1 MKQKLLLAA
10 MLLGGSLTASAQWT
24 FPEPETTGFSIVEG
38 TNSTD
43 TLYLYNVGAKA
54 YFTEGNAWGTQAS
67 SGTSGLK
74 VYFNKYIPADLAGA
88 DSIWDGSTY
97 LIWDVS
103 LAKNAWRNLFI
114 DTETQMFVDH
124 GSQGNDCWMFS
135 VENNGSTFRILP
147 GVTSGYNAA
156 TLGFK
161 GYVGITED
169 LEGNIA
175 ATMSP
180 LLEPDDIATEQFKAY
195 HVDWAFVTKEAYEKQ
210 QALVAPYLAA
220 KDLKAKLDEV
230 ATNAPDFDASTWKAI
245 YNNTSSTAEELKAA
259 LADLS
264 EKYTEFQGSKAS
276 PSKPV
281 SMDDAIGNTLFDDN
295 FNGWTSTTGCQN
307 NLIASNQCSVAGPDG
322 NFYFTNKFW
331 ENWNPSSFTGKMY
344 TEVAPMPVGVYRLEL
359 AAFATGGSGAYVYIN
374 NDSVEVTT
382 GGMPYKY
389 EVLSVIDTDT
399 IEIGLKEVAKVS
411 NWIGIDNCHLTYYG
425 NTPASY
431 EYLMAEKVAAN
442 VVPEDAYYQIAAKEA
457 YDNVVT
463 ATAKPTTLEDAVAKS
478 KQLNDA
484 WVTFKANL
492 DAYATLSKACDDA
505 NATIEE
511 GFDAYNEMNDFVMD
525 IPDSLQLG
533 KMTTEGA
540 LQYANQ
546 LQEMIITARK
556 MLKVGDPVKV
566 FTNMNFDDGNKGWLV
581 DTKSVANAISDA
593 PAVGGNSKN
602 PNAER
607 YEANFDYYQVAE
619 GLPNA
624 VYKLQAQAFYRTAA
638 KEAAEAGWKTDE
650 IYAWIYVNGTQKAI
664 HNIMD
669 CWATEE
675 ELKALIPEGNV
686 LTDNNGTHQRTD
698 DPAGDGSTVYTS
710 NGMNCSSAFFMRGDY
725 ENEVYGIVTDG
736 TLRIGIK
743 SEGTATGRWTIFDN
757 FRVTYMGMDEGILSQ
772 ILEEKIANA
781 EEMIESG
788 MAIASKDAL
797 NTAIENGNSALGSG
811 NGNTMFDAIQ
821 TVDAAINGAK
831 ESVKLYEDLTNELEK
846 LLAALETANEEGT
859 GTADA
864 FEAADDMGTA
874 IEEAL
879 ESGSWT
885 NEEVIAKIA
894 ETESIIAELKK
905 PADVPTDDNPVDYTS
920 YIDNPTFDTIGDF
933 TGWKGSSWGAGGTTG
948 PSAERF
954 QMDFDTYQEISVPAG
969 TYKLSVN
976 GYHRAGD
983 AAADWTAYKAQ
994 QEALAE
1000 DPNYIDPT
1008 LTAFLYA
1015 HTSEGDYSVALPHAS
1030 AGWVASPYGI
1040 ESESQV
1046 ESEAYI
1052 PNTMLAADTYFHT
1065 AKVDEQGNEYYPY
1078 NVSIIIKVGAD
1089 QKLRLGVKRNAGGST
1104 PGGNWTI
1111 VDDFELICYG
1121 TESALTPSGDASGVE
1136 SIATAEPVSVQYF
1149 TVGGDRANA
1158 AQKGINIVKKV
1169 NADGTVTVSKVLVK

>member
-1 MKQKLLLAA
+1 MFFMKQKLLLAA

-97 LIWDVS
+97 LIWDFS
-103 LAKNAWRNLFI
+103 LAKNEWRNLFI
-114 DTETQMFVDH
+114 DSETNMFVDH
-124 GSQGNDCWMFS
+124 GSQGSDCWMFS
-135 VENNGSTFRILP
+135 VETNGSTFRILP
-147 GVTSGYNAA
+147 GVTNGYNAA
-156 TLGFK
+156 TLGYK

-180 LLEPDDIATEQFKAY
+180 LLAPEDIDATQFKAY

-210 QALVAPYLAA
+210 QALVPAYQAA
-220 KDLKAKLDEV
+220 MALKTEID
-230 ATNAPDFDASTWKAI
+230 KAEAQGI
-245 YNNTSSTAEELKAA
+245 DVSAEKAVFNNTSSTVEQLEAA
-259 LADLS
+259 TTS
-264 EKYTEFQGSKAS
+264 VKEKIAGNLENKYS
-276 PSKPV
+276 PTNPYF
-281 SMDDAIGNTLFDDN
+281 MDDDFVVNYKFDDTS
-295 FNGWTSTTGCQN
+295 GWTTTTGAQN
-307 NLIASNQCSVAGPDG
+307 TGTAKNKTEEAGRDG
-322 NFYFTNKFW
+322 NFYFTGTFW
-331 ENWNPSSFTGKMY
+331 ENWNPNDFTGKLYKEM
-344 TEVAPMPVGVYRLEL
+344 TQMPQGVYRLEL
-359 AAFATGGSGAYVYIN
+359 AAFTTAGNGSYIYLN
-374 NDSVEVTT
+374 GDSTEVTY
-382 GGMPYKY
+382 GSPEKY
-389 EVLSVIDTDT
+389 EVITLVEGTDT
-399 IEIGLKEVAKVS
+399 VEIGLKVVKPAGWV
-411 NWIGIDNCHLTYYG
+411 GIDNCHLTYYG
-425 NTPASY
+425 NSNASFR
-431 EYLMAEKVAAN
+431 YLMAEKAALN
-442 VVPEDAYYQIAAKEA
+442 TIPTDAYYQKAAKTA
-457 YDNVVT
+457 YDGVVD
-463 ATAKPTTLEDAVAKS
+463 ATAAPNGADDAVAKLQ
-478 KQLNDA
+478 QLNDA
-484 WVTFKANL
+484 WATFKANL
-492 DAYATLSKACDDA
+492 DAYQALNDSLIKGNQVIDAGYESPELSDYLMDVEEMLEDGELSTEEAKNNAIELGQLIVKALQNPPVGREVDLFTNTDFSGA
-505 NATIEE
+505 GGWYVDQTTVSNATSSTPQIA
-511 GFDAYNEMNDFVMD
+511 GLS
-525 IPDSLQLG
+525 I
-533 KMTTEGA
+533 
-540 LQYANQ
+540 
-546 LQEMIITARK
+546 
-556 MLKVGDPVKV
+556 
-566 FTNMNFDDGNKGWLV
+566 
-581 DTKSVANAISDA
+581 
-593 PAVGGNSKN
+593 N
-602 PNAER
+602 PNGER
-607 YEANFDYYQVAE
+607 WNANFDYYQTAN
-619 GLPNA
+619 GLPNG
-624 VYKLQAQAFYRTAA
+624 VYKMTAQAFYRTGSNA
-638 KEAAEAGWKTDE
+638 AAESGRETDE
-650 IYAWIYVNGTQKAI
+650 ILAWIYINGTKKAI

-669 CWATEE
+669 FTRNAD
-675 ELKALIPEGNV
+675 ELMGAVSQDITGNCY
-686 LTDNNGTHQRTD
+686 LRTD
-698 DPAGDGSTVYTS
+698 VTGAEGESVYTP
-710 NGMNCSSAFFMRGDY
+710 NGQNSASAFFQLGDY
-725 ENEVYGIVTDG
+725 QNEVYGIVTDG
-736 TLRIGIK
+736 TLRMGIK
-743 SEGTATGRWTIFDN
+743 SEGTISDRWTLFDN
-757 FRVTYMGMDEGILSQ
+757 FHVYYMGMDEEVLSQ

-781 EEMIESG
+781 EEMTESG
-788 MAIASKDAL
+788 MAVASKDAL
-797 NTAIENGNSALGSG
+797 STAITTGNTALSSG
-811 NGNTMFDAIQ
+811 DGNTMFKAIQ
-821 TVDAAINGAK
+821 TVDAAIAGAE
-831 ESVKLYEDLTNELEK
+831 ESVKLYEDLSNELDK
-846 LLAALETANEEGT
+846 LLTALETANEQGT
-859 GTADA
+859 GSPEA
-864 FEAADDMGTA
+864 FEAADEMGTA
-874 IEEAL
+874 IEEAR

-920 YIDNPTFDTIGDF
+920 YIENPTFETIGDF

-1089 QKLRLGVKRNAGGST
+1089 QKLRLGVKRNAGGAT

-1149 TVGGDRANA
+1149 TVGGARANA